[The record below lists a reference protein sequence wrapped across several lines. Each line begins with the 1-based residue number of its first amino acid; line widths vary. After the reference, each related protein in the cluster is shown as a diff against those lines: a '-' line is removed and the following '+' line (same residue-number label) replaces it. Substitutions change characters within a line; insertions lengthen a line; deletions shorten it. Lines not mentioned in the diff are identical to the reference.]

1 MARNI
6 VITGAGKGLG
16 RAIARRL
23 AADGETLILL
33 GRTLSKVEAV
43 AAELGNGSY
52 ALECDISS
60 PESVRA
66 AFAAIKERSGKVDV
80 LINNAAVY
88 QPYSVAE
95 VPDDEIATS
104 LATNLGGVMYCC
116 RDVLPLLERGG
127 QIINISSE
135 SVAVPFAMLTFYQAS
150 KAGMERYT
158 QALHDEVA
166 GDGIRVTLLR
176 AGQMMDEDS
185 TWNVDPDRARRFFE
199 GNMKR
204 GINQRERPLSHFN
217 SVAEVFHSIVNL
229 PADVN
234 ISHLNLE
241 GWRN

>member
-1 MARNI
+1 MGRNI

-33 GRTLSKVEAV
+33 GRTLSKVAAV
-43 AAELGNGSY
+43 AEELGNGAY
-52 ALECDISS
+52 ALECDVAS
-60 PESVRA
+60 PDSVRA
-66 AFAAIKERSGKVDV
+66 AFAAIKDRSGTVDV

-88 QPYSVAE
+88 QPYNVTE
-95 VPDDEIATS
+95 VPDEEISAS
-104 LATNLGGVMYCC
+104 LATNLAGVMYCC
-116 RDVLPLLERGG
+116 RDVLPLMQRGS

-158 QALHDEVA
+158 QALHEEVS
-166 GDGIRVTLLR
+166 GEGIRVTLAR

-185 TWNVDPDRARRFFE
+185 TWGVEPDRARRFFE

-204 GINQRERPLSHFN
+204 GINQRERPISHFN
-217 SVAEVFHSIVNL
+217 SVAEVFRSLVNL

-241 GWRN
+241 ARRA